1 MDGSI
6 NFLVVGDWGGQGFT
20 NQTKVAAAMNS
31 LAGAGG
37 QQFIVSTGDNVYNN
51 GLSSDDD
58 PLWDRTWTDVF
69 WNNDTWNGGYL
80 DRRAAALRAP

>member
-1 MDGSI
+1 
-6 NFLVVGDWGGQGFT
+6 
-20 NQTKVAAAMNS
+20 MNS

-58 PLWDRTWTDVF
+58 PLWDRT
-69 WNNDTWNGGYL
+69 
-80 DRRAAALRAP
+80 

>member
-1 MDGSI
+1 MS
-6 NFLVVGDWGGQGFT
+6 
-20 NQTKVAAAMNS
+20 NQTAVAAAMNS

-58 PLWDRTWTDVF
+58 PLWDRT
-69 WNNDTWNGGYL
+69 
-80 DRRAAALRAP
+80 